1 MTRFGDFA
9 PLCEH
14 VPSYILCNIFFRQ
27 VSPYSFSSSALLD
40 ECILRLQLQDQS
52 PGTLSGLSADPSS
65 APVGVNPEC
74 GIPQIHHGG
83 SPGNAANII
92 ACALSFLVSVY
103 LMRWATRR
111 RAAVGELLLS
121 SMITMNPPPNLPTN
135 QQIKANFFCGYIGR
149 VEFRFLLG
157 VYAAT
162 LLLNLLTSG
171 SFIEQGSPALVIL
184 TAIHAGKSVN
194 TESSH

>member
-9 PLCEH
+9 PLCGH
-14 VPSYILCNIFFRQ
+14 VPSYVLCNIFFRQ
-27 VSPYSFSSSALLD
+27 VSPYSFYFSALVD
-40 ECILRLQLQDQS
+40 EYILRLQLQDQS

-83 SPGNAANII
+83 SPGNAANIV

-111 RAAVGELLLS
+111 RAAVGELLCP
-121 SMITMNPPPNLPTN
+121 MITM
-135 QQIKANFFCGYIGR
+135 K
-149 VEFRFLLG
+149 
-157 VYAAT
+157 
-162 LLLNLLTSG
+162 
-171 SFIEQGSPALVIL
+171 SPIA
-184 TAIHAGKSVN
+184 KSVC
-194 TESSH
+194 TKGELSLGFC